1 MRIMFHSIISDLG
14 LHELMHHRFV
24 AILPLTSLLLVEL
37 KRTINYSEDLD
48 SVHLHVDLGILRRK
62 INKTRRIEAIFTNVQ
77 RTKCGNASWDVVTC
91 RLNNDSDGDHV
102 ANGLT
107 LFQFPTLRQWADF
120 GFFQGF
126 AVQAVAEEA
135 AQQR

>member
-1 MRIMFHSIISDLG
+1 M
-14 LHELMHHRFV
+14 
-24 AILPLTSLLLVEL
+24 
-37 KRTINYSEDLD
+37 
-48 SVHLHVDLGILRRK
+48 
-62 INKTRRIEAIFTNVQ
+62 NKTRRIEAIFSNVQ

-120 GFFQGF
+120 GFFEGF

-135 AQQR
+135 AQQRFFQVARVAHDGVLNLHRLLNLPQYRRDFFLLRSQRLRDFNARKDACVNTTFEIAVLAAVY